1 MSGIP
6 SSPAARQRWLDDL
19 RAERTCD
26 TARALIDI
34 AEQACGDLDE
44 MVSKCPDCGT
54 DLGTYCSKERTAL
67 IKVIGELVS
76 RAIAADKHSETLELA
91 DLRRRAEAQKQLAD
105 RLGGLH

>member
-6 SSPAARQRWLDDL
+6 SSPAARQRWLDEL
-19 RAERTCD
+19 RDERTCD
-26 TARALIDI
+26 TARKLVDV
-34 AEQACGDLDE
+34 AEYACEDLDSLE
-44 MVSKCPDCGT
+44 PG
-54 DLGTYCSKERTAL
+54 KERTAL

>member
-1 MSGIP
+1 MIP

-26 TARALIDI
+26 TARALIDV
-34 AEQACGDLDE
+34 AESACADLDE
-44 MVSKCPDCGT
+44 THATCPECTSKIDGLCRD
-54 DLGTYCSKERTAL
+54 RTAL
-67 IKVIGELVS
+67 LKVIGELVS

-91 DLRRRAEAQKQLAD
+91 GLRERAEAQKRLAD

>member
-6 SSPAARQRWLDDL
+6 ASPAARQRWLDDL

-26 TARALIDI
+26 TARAIMDVV
-34 AEQACGDLDE
+34 ETACADLDDME
-44 MVSKCPDCGT
+44 PG
-54 DLGTYCSKERTAL
+54 KERTAL
-67 IKVIGELVS
+67 LKVIGELVS